1 MTPQQQKLMELSLE
15 TSKNTLT
22 ALKLANEQGA
32 IADTIWLSKYETLF
46 DYIESQI
53 DAMQR
58 ILVESKEPKQE
69 TFMASYE
76 FKQYGYYKDEK
87 GTLKLGNIQ
96 VPQPPQRTWV
106 GLTDEE
112 RKETLQSVNTGF
124 VVDASVVAQA
134 IEAKLKEK
142 NT

>member
-1 MTPQQQKLMELSLE
+1 MTPQQQKFMELSLE

-46 DYIESQI
+46 DYLESQI

-58 ILVESKEPKQE
+58 ILAESKEPKQE

-96 VPQPPQRTWV
+96 VTQPPQRTWV
-106 GLTDEE
+106 GLTEE
-112 RKETLQSVNTGF
+112 DLKLLSAEWRIVYGAWMDDF
-124 VVDASVVAQA
+124 ARD

>member
-112 RKETLQSVNTGF
+112 VNKL
-124 VVDASVVAQA
+124 VDDEDWYNDPHKFSRIV
-134 IEAKLKEK
+134 EAKVREK
-142 NT
+142 NYAS